1 MTTAPIEHTEVGL
14 TRFPAGFV
22 WGAATAAYQIE
33 GAATADGRGPS
44 IWDTFSHTPGA
55 IIGGDTGDRGCDH
68 YHRVESDVAMMAE
81 LGLHAYRFSIAW
93 PRIQPTGEGAVE
105 QRGLDFYSRLVDCLL
120 QHGIEP
126 VATLYHWDLPQA
138 LADRG
143 GWPERRTAQA
153 FGDYAS
159 IVARTLGD
167 RVTSWTTLNEP
178 WCSAYLGY
186 ASGVHA
192 PGDTDTTRALR
203 AAHHLN
209 LAHGLGAQSLRAALP
224 AQAQVGVTLNL
235 ALVRPN
241 SDSADDI
248 DAARSVDALS
258 NRVFLEPML
267 AGRYPPDLIADTA
280 RRTDWAFVQPS
291 DLTDIHQPLDFLGV
305 NYYAPTVVAAAD
317 DETRAS
323 LTRRWVND
331 PQSTDGPSI
340 YPGSDWAVAVP
351 QPAPHTDMGWPV
363 DASGLTELL
372 LRVHRDYPDLPLLIT
387 ENGAAYVDVLEP
399 DGTVHDAD
407 RIAYLADHLRAVRTA
422 IDAGVDI
429 RGYFVWSLMDNFE
442 WAWGYSK
449 RFGIVHVDYET
460 FQRRPKDS
468 ARWYAAVARS
478 NAV

>member
-1 MTTAPIEHTEVGL
+1 MTTVPIEHTEVGL
-14 TRFPAGFV
+14 TPFPAGFV

-44 IWDTFSHTPGA
+44 IWDTFSHTPGT
-55 IIGGDTGDRGCDH
+55 IVGGDTGDRGCDH
-68 YHRVESDVAMMAE
+68 YHRMASDVALMAE
-81 LGLHAYRFSIAW
+81 LGLQAYRFSIAW
-93 PRIQPTGEGAVE
+93 PRIQPTGEGPVE
-105 QRGLDFYSRLVDCLL
+105 HRGLDFYSRLVDTLL
-120 QHGIEP
+120 QYGIQP

-143 GWPERRTAQA
+143 GWPARHTARA

-159 IVARTLGD
+159 IVADTLGD
-167 RVTSWTTLNEP
+167 RVSSWTTLNEP

-192 PGDTDTTRALR
+192 PGETDTAQALR

-209 LAHGLGAQSLRAALP
+209 LAHGLGVQALRAALP
-224 AQAQVGVTLNL
+224 AQAQIGVTLNL
-235 ALVRPN
+235 ALVRPD
-241 SDSADDI
+241 SDSAEDL

-258 NRVFLEPML
+258 NRIFLEPML
-267 AGRYPPDLIADTA
+267 AGRYPADLLADTE
-280 RRTDWAFVQPS
+280 RRTDWSFVQPT
-291 DLTDIHQPLDFLGV
+291 DLSDIHQPLDFLGV

-317 DETRAS
+317 DQTRAG

-372 LRVHRDYPDLPLLIT
+372 VRVHRDYPDLPLLIT
-387 ENGAAYVDVLEP
+387 ENGAAYPDVLEP

-407 RIAYLADHLRAVRTA
+407 RITYLADHLRAVRAA

-468 ARWYAAVARS
+468 AHWYAAVARS